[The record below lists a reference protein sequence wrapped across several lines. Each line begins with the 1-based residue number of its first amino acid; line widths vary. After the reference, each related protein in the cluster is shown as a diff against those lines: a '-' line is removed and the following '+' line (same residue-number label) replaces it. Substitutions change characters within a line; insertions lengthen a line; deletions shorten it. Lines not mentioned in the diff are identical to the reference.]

1 MSLSHRHPA
10 SSTEPTN
17 TAPGAHAAA
26 SSQPQRLVI
35 DTAEMAHLLAQ
46 GKAQYLSRIVR
57 SFARHDGHWWL
68 DNTTEWLRITDEDYA
83 TQLNKLAD
91 Q

>member
-1 MSLSHRHPA
+1 MME
-10 SSTEPTN
+10 T
-17 TAPGAHAAA
+17 GA
-26 SSQPQRLVI
+26 
-35 DTAEMAHLLAQ
+35 
-46 GKAQYLSRIVR
+46 
-57 SFARHDGHWWL
+57 